1 MRKIFDY
8 SKLVDRKFD
17 KETINYIGLIHEFKA
32 RQELF
37 LNQRKDDLDKLIE
50 ISKVQSTE
58 ASNEIE
64 GIITTNQRLKKLM
77 ADKTTPKNRSEKEIQ
92 GYRYALNM
100 VHESFEYIP
109 IRPNTILQLH
119 KEMYQFLDVR
129 FGGRFK
135 DTPNKIDAVYPDGRK
150 VVFFKP
156 LEPYETPDAIE
167 AICDEYDKAINK
179 YNVDPLLVI
188 PVFIHDFLCIH
199 PFNDGNG
206 RMSRLLTTLLLY
218 RSGYVIGKYISLEK
232 KIQISKPDYYV
243 ALQQSSAGWIE
254 STNDDTPFIKYLL
267 GTILAAYRDFEER
280 VDVVGHKMSALEM
293 VEKAVK
299 SKLGKFTKGD
309 IMELCPEIG
318 RGSVEQSLKVLCDK
332 GIIKKEGSGRA
343 TFYHLM

>member
-1 MRKIFDY
+1 MRKVFDY
-8 SKLVDRKFD
+8 SKLADRKYD
-17 KETINYIGLIHEFKA
+17 KEIINYIGLIHEFKG

-37 LNQRKDDLDKLIE
+37 LSQRKDDLNKLVE

-64 GIITTNQRLKKLM
+64 GIITTNQRLKELM

-100 VHESFEYIP
+100 VHESFEHIP
-109 IRPNTILQLH
+109 IRPNIILQLH

-129 FGGRFK
+129 FGGKFK
-135 DTPNKIDAVYPDGRK
+135 DTPNEIDAVCPDGK
-150 VVFFKP
+150 KIILFKP
-156 LEPYETPDAIE
+156 LEPYETPE
-167 AICDEYDKAINK
+167 AVETICEEYNKAITK
-179 YNVDPLLVI
+179 YNIDPLIAI

-232 KIQISKPDYYV
+232 KIQITKLDYYD
-243 ALQQSSAGWIE
+243 ALQQSSAGWME
-254 STNDDTPFIKYLL
+254 STNDETPFIKYLL

-280 VDVVGHKMSALEM
+280 IDIVGHKMSALEM

-299 SKLGKFTKGD
+299 SKLGKFTKSD

-318 RGSVEQSLKVLCDK
+318 RGSVEQSLKTLCGK

-343 TFYHLM
+343 TFYYLK